1 MGRNDKSMR
10 LQAARDLLHLK
21 GRHEPTFRKKIDL
34 IIEILG
40 MIHSPRNLSYCRR
53 EAAKLREQTPDTTPE
68 QLTLFGVLDDRLFKK
83 SELIARR
90 QAGRQPGQPKLG
102 RPPKRPATPAPS
114 APSAPPVDLMDLW
127 ASMSKPE
134 ERKP

>member
-1 MGRNDKSMR
+1 MR

-21 GRHEPTFRKKIDL
+21 GGHEPTFRKKIDL

-53 EAAKLREQTPDTTPE
+53 EAAKLGAERTTPE

-114 APSAPPVDLMDLW
+114 APSAPPVDLMDLS